1 MNNKIKILHLEDNPA
16 DADFAKEILLQGGL
30 EVDITLAENR
40 YEFEMM
46 INSGK
51 EFDLV
56 LSDFTLPAFN
66 GFAALK
72 LVKEKMPEVPFILLS
87 GEVCEEQAVEAMKLG
102 ATDYVFKHRMV
113 RLGPAV
119 KRALDECEKR
129 KEYKRAQEKA
139 EEEIIK
145 AKEKA
150 EEMNKLKTAFLS
162 NMSHELRTPLI
173 AIMGYAK
180 LIYEKLID
188 DDLKE
193 MTDIIYNSGDRL
205 RESLDNILDLSTI
218 ESGEIKVNKSG
229 IDVEKIMKEVTK
241 KFAEAA
247 YLKGL
252 SIKVNVKE
260 KIIVKTDEHIFTKVL
275 SNLVSN
281 AVKYTDKGN
290 ITITIDKAQSGGK
303 NAALIKVIDTGIGI
317 PEENYKK
324 IFEPFRQGSEGLNRN
339 YEGLGLGLTIT
350 KKFVDMME
358 GELYLESSLNKGSVF
373 SLKIPVNDET
383 FNTEKNKMKTINRN
397 DTSENKKEY
406 NVLIVEDDQTT
417 RDLLKLFV
425 NENYYATEVSSGEDA
440 VDFAKEKKFD
450 AVLMDISLSGI
461 NGLDATK
468 LIRQIPGY
476 ANTPIIAVT
485 AFAMRGDKER
495 FLQEGCSHYLSKPFT
510 KKTIIELLQKSINE
524 SLNKQSI
531 PEIIYN

>member
-1 MNNKIKILHLEDNPA
+1 
-16 DADFAKEILLQGGL
+16 
-30 EVDITLAENR
+30 
-40 YEFEMM
+40 M

-72 LVKEKMPEVPFILLS
+72 LAKEKMPEVPFILLS

-193 MTDIIYNSGDRL
+193 
-205 RESLDNILDLSTI
+205 
-218 ESGEIKVNKSG
+218 
-229 IDVEKIMKEVTK
+229 VTK

-260 KIIVKTDEHIFTKVL
+260 KIIVKADEHILTKVL

-303 NAALIKVIDTGIGI
+303 NAALIKVVDTGIGI

-373 SLKIPVNDET
+373 SLLIPIKDEI
-383 FNTEKNKMKTINRN
+383 FNMDEGNMKQITDANYA
-397 DTSENKKEY
+397 TAYKKQY
-406 NVLIVEDDQTT
+406 DILIVEDDQTT
-417 RDLLKLFV
+417 RDLLKIFV
-425 NENYYATEVSSGEDA
+425 SQDYQTTEVSTGEEA
-440 VDFAKEKKFD
+440 VALAKEKIYD
-450 AVLMDISLSGI
+450 AILMDISLTGI
-461 NGLDATK
+461 NGLEVTK
-468 LIRQIPGY
+468 LIRKIPGY
-476 ANTPIIAVT
+476 ETTPIVAVT
-485 AFAMRGDKER
+485 AFAMRGDKEK
-495 FLQEGCSHYLSKPFT
+495 FLKEGCSHYLSKPFT
-510 KKTIIELLQKSINE
+510 KKTIMELLRSCISENQNYQPISETIHNYIP
-524 SLNKQSI
+524 NKLVL
-531 PEIIYN
+531 

>member
-1 MNNKIKILHLEDNPA
+1 
-16 DADFAKEILLQGGL
+16 
-30 EVDITLAENR
+30 
-40 YEFEMM
+40 M

-72 LVKEKMPEVPFILLS
+72 LAKEKMPEVPFILLS

-119 KRALDECEKR
+119 KRAWDECEKR

-139 EEEIIK
+139 EEEI
-145 AKEKA
+145 
-150 EEMNKLKTAFLS
+150 
-162 NMSHELRTPLI
+162 
-173 AIMGYAK
+173 
-180 LIYEKLID
+180 
-188 DDLKE
+188 
-193 MTDIIYNSGDRL
+193 
-205 RESLDNILDLSTI
+205 
-218 ESGEIKVNKSG
+218 
-229 IDVEKIMKEVTK
+229 
-241 KFAEAA
+241 
-247 YLKGL
+247 
-252 SIKVNVKE
+252 IKVNVKE

-324 IFEPFRQGSEGLNRN
+324 IFEHFRQGSEGLNRN

-373 SLKIPVNDET
+373 SLLIPIKDEI
-383 FNTEKNKMKTINRN
+383 FNMDEGNMKQITDANYA
-397 DTSENKKEY
+397 TAYKKQY
-406 NVLIVEDDQTT
+406 DILIVEDDQT
-417 RDLLKLFV
+417 
-425 NENYYATEVSSGEDA
+425 
-440 VDFAKEKKFD
+440 
-450 AVLMDISLSGI
+450 
-461 NGLDATK
+461 
-468 LIRQIPGY
+468 
-476 ANTPIIAVT
+476 
-485 AFAMRGDKER
+485 
-495 FLQEGCSHYLSKPFT
+495 
-510 KKTIIELLQKSINE
+510 
-524 SLNKQSI
+524 
-531 PEIIYN
+531 